1 VLDAVYGV
9 DDRGHRHALGV
20 HRLIS
25 TMLDGGDVEAV
36 ADAADLLETWVE
48 TSASMSGRAA
58 RPCPGYACR
67 GHPVR

>member
-1 VLDAVYGV
+1 
-9 DDRGHRHALGV
+9 V